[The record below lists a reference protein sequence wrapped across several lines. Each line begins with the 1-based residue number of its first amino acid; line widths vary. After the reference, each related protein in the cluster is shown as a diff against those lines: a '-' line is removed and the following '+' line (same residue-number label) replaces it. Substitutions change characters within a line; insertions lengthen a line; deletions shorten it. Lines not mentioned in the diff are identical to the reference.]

1 MTSNKKILVESVN
14 YITGNQKAVK
24 VKGPKRVIKAFKN
37 CLTESR
43 KLYILLN
50 ETKNVSLTQIEQQVQ
65 AKRKAAQEFKN
76 LTGDVWPF

>member
-1 MTSNKKILVESVN
+1 M
-14 YITGNQKAVK
+14 
-24 VKGPKRVIKAFKN
+24 
-37 CLTESR
+37 TESR